1 MDENRCAVSTQIHTS
16 VSEGTMEKQYTN
28 PFSKESEVYA
38 LKLDDA
44 SIKGDIGLIDQLLTE
59 IEKALTYADASS
71 QARLYYSIGTV
82 YSDFAK
88 AKGISHE
95 ESVKKQLYCFR
106 KSVDII
112 EDEEYSKKE
121 YAPFVKGFK
130 RILYTNYA
138 NTLSSCGR
146 KIEAIAQYK
155 KAINVH
161 PSFGMAIGN
170 LGRVYQDYGIL
181 DYDDGHQNYFHHFA
195 YSLLTKAVGC
205 EDPDTYEEAKEYFG
219 KLISGYAPAYIE
231 EFLQKDLE
239 IPQFTYENVE
249 EKLYREWAVENN
261 LFLNTLNDLPVT
273 ELCFATDVLQLPSMV
288 VSIDAKPIFHG
299 MFNQIKQ
306 EYVYARYQYY
316 SSLQFRDEVHYAD
329 KDTHL
334 INFADYPQYG
344 IRIEQIKSAFKILYG
359 LFDKIA
365 YFLNFYFDLGIHE
378 RDVSFNH
385 IWLTGFGKGKNRY
398 DYKNVLNHEENFA
411 LASLYWISRDFY
423 DKFEDSPNPRLK
435 RISDVRN
442 ALEHKYVKVTNGWF
456 PERTNG
462 EVDDL
467 ALYVTADELSALTLE
482 LLHIVREAIICLSL
496 CVHVEEQKKSEQ
508 NNGKLIMPMPLMEY
522 DDEWKI

>member
-1 MDENRCAVSTQIHTS
+1 MKKEEYID
-16 VSEGTMEKQYTN
+16 
-28 PFSKESEVYA
+28 PFSNESEIYA
-38 LKLDDA
+38 RRLDDA
-44 SIKGDIGLIDQLLTE
+44 TISGDIEKLETLLNE
-59 IEKALTYADASS
+59 IESALLNADAIS

-88 AKGISHE
+88 AKGLAYE
-95 ESVKKQLYCFR
+95 ESLKKQLYCFR
-106 KSVDII
+106 MSIDII
-112 EDEEYSKKE
+112 ESEDYSKEE
-121 YAPFVKGFK
+121 YAPYVNGFK
-130 RILYTNYA
+130 CILYTNYA
-138 NTLSSCGR
+138 NTLSFCGR
-146 KIEAIAQYK
+146 KIEAISQYK
-155 KAINVH
+155 KAINIH
-161 PSFGMAIGN
+161 PSFGMALGN
-170 LGRVYQDYGIL
+170 LGRVYQDYGII
-181 DYDDGHQNYFHHFA
+181 DYDDGHQDYFHHFA
-195 YSLLTKAVGC
+195 YSLLKNAIAC
-205 EDPDTYEEAKEYFG
+205 KDPNTYEEAKKCFV
-219 KLISGYAPAYIE
+219 KAISRYVPAYVE
-231 EFLQKDLE
+231 EFLQKDLK
-239 IPQFTYENVE
+239 IPQFSYENIE
-249 EKLYREWAVENN
+249 EKLYREWAVENS
-261 LFLNTLNDLPVT
+261 LFLNTLNDLPVA
-273 ELCFATDVLQLPSMV
+273 ELCFATDVLQLPNMV

-344 IRIEQIKSAFKILYG
+344 IRIEQIKSSFKILYG

-365 YFLNFYFDLGIHE
+365 YFLNSYFDLGIHE

-435 RISDVRN
+435 CISDVRN

-456 PERTNG
+456 PERTKAK
-462 EVDDL
+462 VDDL
-467 ALYVTADELSALTLE
+467 ALYVTEGELSALTLE

-508 NNGKLIMPMPLMEY
+508 NSGKLIMPMPLMEY

>member
-1 MDENRCAVSTQIHTS
+1 MCNKKEYA
-16 VSEGTMEKQYTN
+16 N
-28 PFSKESEVYA
+28 PFSQESEIYA
-38 LKLDDA
+38 KKLDDA
-44 SIKGDIGLIDQLLTE
+44 VITADHVQLEKLLNE
-59 IEKALTYADASS
+59 IETTIANINAAS

-82 YSDFAK
+82 YCDFAK
-88 AKGISHE
+88 AKGVSHE
-95 ESVKKQLYCFR
+95 ESLKKQLYCFR

-112 EDEEYSKKE
+112 ENKEYSKKE
-121 YAPFVKGFK
+121 YAPYVKGFK

-146 KIEAIAQYK
+146 KIEAIAQYN
-155 KAINVH
+155 KAIEVH
-161 PSFGMAIGN
+161 PSFGMALGN
-170 LGRVYQDYGIL
+170 LGRVYQDYGII
-181 DYDDGHQNYFHHFA
+181 DYDDGHQDYFHHFA
-195 YSLLTKAVGC
+195 YSLLKNAAEC
-205 EDPDTYEEAKEYFG
+205 EDPDTYKEAKECFATA
-219 KLISGYAPAYIE
+219 IVGYDPQYVE
-231 EFLQKDLE
+231 KFLQKELK
-239 IPQFTYENVE
+239 IPKFSYENFE
-249 EKLYREWAVENN
+249 ERLYREWAVENC
-261 LFLNTLNDLPVT
+261 LFLNTLNDLPVP
-273 ELCFATDVLQLPSMV
+273 EMCFATDVLQLPSMV

-316 SSLQFRDEVHYAD
+316 SSLQFREEVHFAD

-365 YFLNFYFDLGIHE
+365 YFLNSYFDLGIHE

-385 IWLTGFGKGKNRY
+385 IWLTGFGIGKKHY

-442 ALEHKYVKVTNGWF
+442 ALEHKYVKVTTGWF
-456 PERTNG
+456 PERTKG
-462 EVDDL
+462 EIDDL
-467 ALYVTADELSALTLE
+467 ALYVTESELSSLTLE
-482 LLHIVREAIICLSL
+482 LMHIVREAIICLSL
-496 CVHVEEQKKSEQ
+496 CVHVEEQKRKKE
-508 NNGKLIMPMPLMEY
+508 NEGKFIPSMPLMEY
-522 DDEWKI
+522 DDDWKI

>member
-1 MDENRCAVSTQIHTS
+1 MQI
-16 VSEGTMEKQYTN
+16 GTLHVVLEEQMEEQYIN
-28 PFSKESEVYA
+28 PFSKESEIYA
-38 LKLDDA
+38 KKLDEA
-44 SIKGDIGLIDQLLTE
+44 SISGDIVLLEQILSE
-59 IEKALTYADASS
+59 IEKALPDADAAS

-82 YSDFAK
+82 YSDFAE
-88 AKGISHE
+88 AKELSHE
-95 ESVKKQLYCFR
+95 ESLKKQLYCFR

-112 EDEEYSKKE
+112 ENGEYSKPE
-121 YAPFVKGFK
+121 YAPYVKGFK

-146 KIEAIAQYK
+146 KIGAIAQYK
-155 KAINVH
+155 KAIEVH
-161 PSFGMAIGN
+161 PSLGMALGN
-170 LGRVYQDYGIL
+170 LGRVYQDYGII
-181 DYDDGHQNYFHHFA
+181 DYDDGHKDYFHHFA
-195 YSLLTKAVGC
+195 YSLLKDAVEC
-205 EDPDTYEEAKEYFG
+205 KDPNTYEEAKECFV
-219 KLISGYAPAYIE
+219 KAMSGYTPLYVK
-231 EFLQKDLE
+231 EFLKKDLE
-239 IPQFTYENVE
+239 IPQSFYENIE
-249 EKLYREWAVENN
+249 ERLYREWAVENG
-261 LFLNTLNDLPVT
+261 LFLNTLNDLPVA
-273 ELCFATDVLQLPSMV
+273 ELCFAADVLQLPSMV

-316 SSLQFRDEVHYAD
+316 SSLQFREEVHYAD

-344 IRIEQIKSAFKILYG
+344 IRIEQIKTAFKILYG

-365 YFLNFYFDLGIHE
+365 YFLNSYFDLGIHE

-385 IWLTGFGKGKNRY
+385 IWLTGKKRY
-398 DYKNVLNHEENFA
+398 NYKNVLNHEENFA

-456 PERTNG
+456 PERTKG
-462 EVDDL
+462 EVDNL
-467 ALYVTADELSALTLE
+467 ALYVTVDELSTLTLE
-482 LLHIVREAIICLSL
+482 LLHIVREAVICLSL
-496 CVHVEEQKKSEQ
+496 CVHVEEQKKQKDYKNKFILS
-508 NNGKLIMPMPLMEY
+508 MPLMEY

>member
-1 MDENRCAVSTQIHTS
+1 MKE
-16 VSEGTMEKQYTN
+16 QYIN
-28 PFSKESEVYA
+28 PFSKESEIYA
-38 LKLDDA
+38 QKLDDA
-44 SIKGDIGLIDQLLTE
+44 SIEGNFELLDQLLCE
-59 IEKALTYADASS
+59 IEKALPDTDAAT

-88 AKGISHE
+88 FKGLSYD
-95 ESVKKQLYCFR
+95 ESIRKQLYCFR
-106 KSVDII
+106 KSVGII
-112 EDEEYSKKE
+112 ENEEYAKKE
-121 YAPFVKGFK
+121 YSPYVKWFK

-146 KIEAIAQYK
+146 KIEAISQYK
-155 KAINVH
+155 NAIKVH
-161 PSFGMAIGN
+161 PSFGMALGN
-170 LGRVYQDYGIL
+170 LGRVYQDYGII
-181 DYDDGHQNYFHHFA
+181 DYDVGHQDYFHHFA
-195 YSLLTKAVGC
+195 YSLLKNAIGC
-205 EDPDTYEEAKEYFG
+205 KDPDTYEEAKGCFA
-219 KLISGYAPAYIE
+219 KAISGYDPLYVE

-239 IPQFTYENVE
+239 IPQFFYENVE
-249 EKLYREWAVENN
+249 ECLYRKWAVENG
-261 LFLNTLNDLPVT
+261 LFLNTLNDLPIA

-359 LFDKIA
+359 LFDKIS
-365 YFLNFYFDLGIHE
+365 YFLNSYFDLGIHE

-385 IWLTGFGKGKNRY
+385 IWLTGFGKGKKRY

-442 ALEHKYVKVTNGWF
+442 ALEHKYVKITNGWF
-456 PERTNG
+456 PERTKG

-467 ALYVTADELSALTLE
+467 ALYVTEDELSDLTLE

>member
-1 MDENRCAVSTQIHTS
+1 MKKGEYID
-16 VSEGTMEKQYTN
+16 
-28 PFSKESEVYA
+28 PFSNESEMYA
-38 LKLDDA
+38 RRLDDA
-44 SIKGDIGLIDQLLTE
+44 TISGDIEKLETLLNE
-59 IEKALTYADASS
+59 IEIALPNADAAS

-88 AKGISHE
+88 AKGLAYE
-95 ESVKKQLYCFR
+95 ESLKKQLYCFR
-106 KSVDII
+106 KSIDII
-112 EDEEYSKKE
+112 ESEDYSKEE
-121 YAPFVKGFK
+121 YAPYVNGFK

-138 NTLSSCGR
+138 NTLSFCGR

-155 KAINVH
+155 KAINIH
-161 PSFGMAIGN
+161 PSFGMALGN
-170 LGRVYQDYGIL
+170 LGRVYQDYGVM

-195 YSLLTKAVGC
+195 YSLLRSATEC
-205 EDPDTYEEAKEYFG
+205 EDPNTYDEAKECFVTTMSRYD
-219 KLISGYAPAYIE
+219 SRYIK
-231 EFLQKDLE
+231 EFLQKGLK
-239 IPQFTYENVE
+239 PPKFSYENIE
-249 EKLYREWAVENN
+249 ERLYREWAVENN
-261 LFLNTLNDLPVT
+261 LFLNTLNELPVA
-273 ELCFATDVLQLPSMV
+273 ELCFATDILQLPNMV

-316 SSLQFRDEVHYAD
+316 SSLQYREEVHFAD

-334 INFADYPQYG
+334 VNFADYPQYG

-365 YFLNFYFDLGIHE
+365 YFLDSYFDLGIHE
-378 RDVSFNH
+378 RDVSFSH
-385 IWLTGFGKGKNRY
+385 VWLTGFGVGKKHY

-456 PERTNG
+456 PERTKG

-467 ALYVTADELSALTLE
+467 ALYVTESELSSLTLE
-482 LLHIVREAIICLSL
+482 LMHIVREAIICLSL
-496 CVHVEEQKKSEQ
+496 CVHVEEQKKQKE
-508 NNGKLIMPMPLMEY
+508 NEGKFIPSMPLMEY
-522 DDEWKI
+522 DDDWKI

>member
-1 MDENRCAVSTQIHTS
+1 MCNKKEYA
-16 VSEGTMEKQYTN
+16 N
-28 PFSKESEVYA
+28 PFSQESEIYA
-38 LKLDDA
+38 KKLDDA
-44 SIKGDIGLIDQLLTE
+44 VITADHVQLEKLLSE
-59 IEKALTYADASS
+59 IETTIPNVDAAS

-82 YSDFAK
+82 YCDFAK
-88 AKGISHE
+88 AKGLSHE
-95 ESVKKQLYCFR
+95 ESLKKQLYCFR
-106 KSVDII
+106 KSIDII
-112 EDEEYSKKE
+112 ENEEYSKKE
-121 YAPFVKGFK
+121 YAPYVKGFK

-155 KAINVH
+155 KAIEVH
-161 PSFGMAIGN
+161 PSFGMALGN

-205 EDPDTYEEAKEYFG
+205 KDPDTYEEAKEYFG
-219 KLISGYAPAYIE
+219 KLMSGYDPAYVE
-231 EFLQKDLE
+231 KFFQKDLK
-239 IPQFTYENVE
+239 IPQFSYKNIE
-249 EKLYREWAVENN
+249 EKLYREWAVENT

-334 INFADYPQYG
+334 INFVDYPQYG
-344 IRIEQIKSAFKILYG
+344 IRIEQIKSSFKILYG

-365 YFLNFYFDLGIHE
+365 YFLDSYFDLGIHE
-378 RDVSFNH
+378 RDVSFSH
-385 IWLTGFGKGKNRY
+385 IWLTEFGLGKKRY
-398 DYKNVLNHEENFA
+398 DYKNVLNHKENFA
-411 LASLYWISRDFY
+411 LSSLYWISRDFY
-423 DKFEDSPNPRLK
+423 DKFEDSPNPRLR

-442 ALEHKYVKVTNGWF
+442 ALEHKYVKVTNGWL

-467 ALYVTADELSALTLE
+467 ALYVTEGELSALTLE
-482 LLHIVREAIICLSL
+482 LMHIVREAIICLSL
-496 CVHVEEQKKSEQ
+496 CVHVEEQKKKKE
-508 NNGKLIMPMPLMEY
+508 NEGKLIPSMLLMEY

>member
-1 MDENRCAVSTQIHTS
+1 MKKEEYID
-16 VSEGTMEKQYTN
+16 
-28 PFSKESEVYA
+28 PFSNESEMYA
-38 LKLDDA
+38 KRLDDA
-44 SIKGDIGLIDQLLTE
+44 TISGDIEKLETLLNE
-59 IEKALTYADASS
+59 IEIALPNTDVIS
-71 QARLYYSIGTV
+71 QSRLYYSIGTV
-82 YSDFAK
+82 YRDFAK
-88 AKGISHE
+88 AKGLSQE
-95 ESVKKQLYCFR
+95 ESLKKQLYCFR
-106 KSVDII
+106 KSIDII
-112 EDEEYSKKE
+112 ENEEYSKKE
-121 YAPFVKGFK
+121 YAPYVNGFM

-155 KAINVH
+155 KAISIH
-161 PSFGMAIGN
+161 HSFGMAIGN

-195 YSLLTKAVGC
+195 YSFLTKAVGC
-205 EDPDTYEEAKEYFG
+205 EDPDTYEEAKEYFA
-219 KLISGYAPAYIE
+219 KLMSRYAPAYVE
-231 EFLQKDLE
+231 GFLQKDLK
-239 IPQFTYENVE
+239 IPQFSYENIE

-261 LFLNTLNDLPVT
+261 LFLNTLNDLPVA
-273 ELCFATDVLQLPSMV
+273 ELCFATDVLQLPNMV

-334 INFADYPQYG
+334 INFSDYPQYG
-344 IRIEQIKSAFKILYG
+344 IRIEQIKSSFKILYG

-365 YFLNFYFDLGIHE
+365 YFLNSYFELGIHE

-385 IWLTGFGKGKNRY
+385 IWLTGFGKGKNHY

-442 ALEHKYVKVTNGWF
+442 AHEHKYVKVTNGWF
-456 PERTNG
+456 PERTKG

-467 ALYVTADELSALTLE
+467 ALYVTESELSTLTLE

-508 NNGKLIMPMPLMEY
+508 NNGKLIMPMTLMEY
-522 DDEWKI
+522 DDDWKI

>member
-1 MDENRCAVSTQIHTS
+1 MCNKKEYV
-16 VSEGTMEKQYTN
+16 N
-28 PFSKESEVYA
+28 PFSQESEIYA
-38 LKLDDA
+38 KKLDDA
-44 SIKGDIGLIDQLLTE
+44 VITADHVQLEKLLNE
-59 IEKALTYADASS
+59 IETTIPNVDAAS

-82 YSDFAK
+82 YCDFAK
-88 AKGISHE
+88 AKGLSHE
-95 ESVKKQLYCFR
+95 ESLKKQLYCFR

-112 EDEEYSKKE
+112 ENEEYSKKK
-121 YAPFVKGFK
+121 YAPYVKGFK

-155 KAINVH
+155 KAIEVH
-161 PSFGMAIGN
+161 PSFGMALGN

-205 EDPDTYEEAKEYFG
+205 KDSDTYEEAKEYFS
-219 KLISGYAPAYIE
+219 KLMSGYDPAYVE
-231 EFLQKDLE
+231 KFLQKDLK
-239 IPQFTYENVE
+239 IPQFSYENIE
-249 EKLYREWAVENN
+249 EKLYREWAVENT

-288 VSIDAKPIFHG
+288 VSINAKPIFHG

-316 SSLQFRDEVHYAD
+316 SSLQFCDEVHYAD

-344 IRIEQIKSAFKILYG
+344 IRIEQVKSSFKILYG

-365 YFLNFYFDLGIHE
+365 YFLNSYFDLGIHE
-378 RDVSFNH
+378 RDVSFSH
-385 IWLTGFGKGKNRY
+385 VWLTGLGVGKKHYG
-398 DYKNVLNHEENFA
+398 YKNVLNHKENFA

-423 DKFEDSPNPRLK
+423 DKFEDSPNPRLR

-462 EVDDL
+462 EVDNL
-467 ALYVTADELSALTLE
+467 ALYVTEGELFGLTLE
-482 LLHIVREAIICLSL
+482 LMHIVREAIICLSL
-496 CVHVEEQKKSEQ
+496 CVHVEEQKKQKE
-508 NNGKLIMPMPLMEY
+508 NEGKFIPSMPLMEY

>member
-1 MDENRCAVSTQIHTS
+1 MDE
-16 VSEGTMEKQYTN
+16 QYIN
-28 PFSKESEVYA
+28 PFSEESETYA
-38 LKLDDA
+38 QKLDNA
-44 SIKGDIGLIDQLLTE
+44 SITGDVAQLDTLLSE
-59 IEKALTYADASS
+59 IEKTLPDTDAAS

-88 AKGISHE
+88 AKGLSYQ
-95 ESVKKQLYCFR
+95 ESLKKQLYCFR

-121 YAPFVKGFK
+121 YAPYVKGFK

-146 KIEAIAQYK
+146 KIEAIAQYR
-155 KAINVH
+155 KAIEVH
-161 PSFGMAIGN
+161 PSFGMALGN
-170 LGRVYQDYGIL
+170 LGRVYQDYGII
-181 DYDDGHQNYFHHFA
+181 DYDDGHQDYFHHFA
-195 YSLLTKAVGC
+195 YSLLKNAAEC
-205 EDPDTYEEAKEYFG
+205 KDPNTYKEAKECFATA
-219 KLISGYAPAYIE
+219 IAGYDPQYVE
-231 EFLQKDLE
+231 EFLQKELK
-239 IPQFTYENVE
+239 IPKFSYENFE
-249 EKLYREWAVENN
+249 ERLYREWAVENC
-261 LFLNTLNDLPVT
+261 LFLNTLNDLPVP
-273 ELCFATDVLQLPSMV
+273 EMCFATDVLQLPSMV

-316 SSLQFRDEVHYAD
+316 SSLQFREEVHFAD

-365 YFLNFYFDLGIHE
+365 YFLNSYFDLGIHE

-385 IWLTGFGKGKNRY
+385 VWLTGFGIGKKHY

-456 PERTNG
+456 PERTKG
-462 EVDDL
+462 EIDDL
-467 ALYVTADELSALTLE
+467 ALYVTESELSSLTLE
-482 LLHIVREAIICLSL
+482 LMHIVREAIICLSL
-496 CVHVEEQKKSEQ
+496 CVHVEEQKKQKE
-508 NNGKLIMPMPLMEY
+508 NEGKFIPSMPLMEY
-522 DDEWKI
+522 DDDWKI

>member
-1 MDENRCAVSTQIHTS
+1 MHNKEEYI
-16 VSEGTMEKQYTN
+16 N
-28 PFSKESEVYA
+28 PFSAESEMYA
-38 LKLDDA
+38 KKLDDA
-44 SIKGDIGLIDQLLTE
+44 TIIADSVQLEKLLDE
-59 IEKALTYADASS
+59 IELAIPNVDAAS

-88 AKGISHE
+88 AKGLSHE
-95 ESVKKQLYCFR
+95 ESLKKQLYCFR

-112 EDEEYSKKE
+112 ENEEYSKKE
-121 YAPFVKGFK
+121 YAPYMKGFK
-130 RILYTNYA
+130 CILYTNYA
-138 NTLSSCGR
+138 NTLSCCGR

-161 PSFGMAIGN
+161 SSFGMALGN
-170 LGRVYQDYGIL
+170 LGRVYQDYGIM
-181 DYDDGHQNYFHHFA
+181 DYDDGHQDYFHHFA
-195 YSLLTKAVGC
+195 YSLLKNAVEC
-205 EDPDTYEEAKEYFG
+205 KDPNTYEEAKECFV
-219 KLISGYAPAYIE
+219 KAISGYAPLYVE
-231 EFLQKDLE
+231 EFLKKDLE
-239 IPQFTYENVE
+239 IPQFFYENIE

-261 LFLNTLNDLPVT
+261 LFLNTLNDLPVA
-273 ELCFATDVLQLPSMV
+273 ELCFAIDVLQLPSMV
-288 VSIDAKPIFHG
+288 VSINAKPIFHG

-316 SSLQFRDEVHYAD
+316 SSLQIWDEVHYAD
-329 KDTHL
+329 KDTYL

-344 IRIEQIKSAFKILYG
+344 IRIEQLKSAFKILYG

-365 YFLNFYFDLGIHE
+365 YFLNSYFDLGIHE

-385 IWLTGFGKGKNRY
+385 IWLNEFGKGKNHY

-411 LASLYWISRDFY
+411 LASLYWISRDLY
-423 DKFEDSPNPRLK
+423 DKFEDSPNPHLK

-456 PERTNG
+456 PERTKG

-467 ALYVTADELSALTLE
+467 ALYVTEDELSTLTLE

-496 CVHVEEQKKSEQ
+496 CVHVEEQKNIGK
-508 NNGKLIMPMPLMEY
+508 NKDKLIMPMTLMQY

>member
-1 MDENRCAVSTQIHTS
+1 MCNKKEYA
-16 VSEGTMEKQYTN
+16 N
-28 PFSKESEVYA
+28 PFSQESEIYA
-38 LKLDDA
+38 KKLDDA
-44 SIKGDIGLIDQLLTE
+44 VITADHVQLEKLLSE
-59 IEKALTYADASS
+59 IETTIPNVDAAS

-82 YSDFAK
+82 YCDFAK
-88 AKGISHE
+88 AKGLSHE
-95 ESVKKQLYCFR
+95 ESLKKQLYCFR
-106 KSVDII
+106 KSIDII
-112 EDEEYSKKE
+112 ENEEYSKKE
-121 YAPFVKGFK
+121 YATYVKGFK

-155 KAINVH
+155 KAIEVH
-161 PSFGMAIGN
+161 PSFGMALGN
-170 LGRVYQDYGIL
+170 LGRVYQDYGII
-181 DYDDGHQNYFHHFA
+181 DYDDGHQDYFHHFA
-195 YSLLTKAVGC
+195 YSLLKNAAEC
-205 EDPDTYEEAKEYFG
+205 EDPDTYKEAKECFATA
-219 KLISGYAPAYIE
+219 IAGYNLQYVE
-231 EFLQKDLE
+231 EFLQKELK
-239 IPQFTYENVE
+239 IPKFSYENLE
-249 EKLYREWAVENN
+249 ERFYREWAVENC
-261 LFLNTLNDLPVT
+261 LFLNTLNDLPVP
-273 ELCFATDVLQLPSMV
+273 EMCFATDVLQLPSMV

-316 SSLQFRDEVHYAD
+316 LSLQFREEVHFAD

-365 YFLNFYFDLGIHE
+365 YFLNSYFDLEIHE

-385 IWLTGFGKGKNRY
+385 VWLTGFGGGKKHY

-456 PERTNG
+456 PERTKG
-462 EVDDL
+462 EIDDL
-467 ALYVTADELSALTLE
+467 ALYVTEGELSALTLE
-482 LLHIVREAIICLSL
+482 LMHIVREAIICLSL
-496 CVHVEEQKKSEQ
+496 CVHVEEQKKKKE
-508 NNGKLIMPMPLMEY
+508 NEGKLIPSMLLMEY
-522 DDEWKI
+522 NDEWKI

>member
-1 MDENRCAVSTQIHTS
+1 MKK
-16 VSEGTMEKQYTN
+16 EKYIN
-28 PFSKESEVYA
+28 PFSDKSERYA
-38 LKLDDA
+38 KNLDDA
-44 SIKGDIGLIDQLLTE
+44 TIAGY
-59 IEKALTYADASS
+59 IEKLETILDELEVVLLNVDIAS

-88 AKGISHE
+88 AKGISPE
-95 ESVKKQLYCFR
+95 ESLRKQLYCFR
-106 KSVDII
+106 KSIDYI
-112 EDEEYSKKE
+112 EAPEFSKGEYM
-121 YAPFVKGFK
+121 PFVNGFK
-130 RILYTNYA
+130 RLLYTNYG
-138 NTLSSCGR
+138 NTLSRCGR
-146 KIEAIAQYK
+146 KIEAISQYK
-155 KAINVH
+155 KALHIH
-161 PSFGMAIGN
+161 SDFGMALGN
-170 LGRVYQDYGIL
+170 LGRVYQDYGII
-181 DYDDGHQNYFHHFA
+181 DYDDGHQDYFHHFA
-195 YSLLTKAVGC
+195 YSLLKNAIVC
-205 EDPDTYEEAKEYFG
+205 KDPNTYEEAKECFA
-219 KLISGYAPAYIE
+219 KAISKYIPAYVE
-231 EFLQKDLE
+231 EFLQKDLK
-239 IPQFTYENVE
+239 IPQFSYENIE
-249 EKLYREWAVENN
+249 EKLYRGWAVENS
-261 LFLNTLNDLPVT
+261 LFLNTLNDLPVA
-273 ELCFATDVLQLPSMV
+273 ELCFASDVLQLPSMV

-316 SSLQFRDEVHYAD
+316 SSLQIRDKVHYAD

-344 IRIEQIKSAFKILYG
+344 IRIEQIKSAFKFLYG

-365 YFLNFYFDLGIHE
+365 YFLNSYFDLGIHE

-398 DYKNVLNHEENFA
+398 NYKNVLNHTENFA

-435 RISDVRN
+435 RISEVRN

-456 PERTNG
+456 PERAKG

-467 ALYVTADELSALTLE
+467 ALYVTEDELLALTLE